1 MSRVHS
7 RIALLVMFALFA
19 CTAMTAQ
26 SADKKSKSKKD
37 KQEDAAEKSGG
48 GFHQIAKWDVGGE
61 GGWDYFVYDTASKR
75 LFISRGTH
83 TMVVDGQSGKVIGDI
98 PDTGGVH
105 GIALA
110 PELNKAFISDGRD
123 NAVTVVDLK
132 TLKTLDK
139 VSVSPAQNPDAI
151 MYEPATKRV
160 FTFNGRSKDSTVIDA
175 QTNKVL
181 GTIAIGSKPEF
192 AVEENGTV
200 FVNDEDKGEIDV
212 IDPKAMTIKNRWPLS
227 SGDKK
232 CEGPSGLAID
242 KKSHRLFSTCEG
254 MMAIMDSQSGK
265 VVASLPT
272 GKGTD
277 AAGFDPGTKNA
288 FASNGE
294 GTLTV
299 IHEDSPDKFT
309 VVENAQTM
317 PRARTMTIDPTTHRV
332 FVVTAQF
339 GEAPAAT
346 AENPRPRPPM
356 VPNSFTIGVYG
367 K

>member
-1 MSRVHS
+1 MQTMVGRV
-7 RIALLVMFALFA
+7 ALLLALAFTCA
-19 CTAMTAQ
+19 SVAQ
-26 SADKKSKSKKD
+26 MKDKDKKSDSS
-37 KQEDAAEKSGG
+37 SGA
-48 GFHQIAKWDVGGE
+48 GFHQVAKWDVGGD
-61 GGWDYFVYDTASKR
+61 GGWDYFVYDTAGKR

-83 TMVVDGQSGKVIGDI
+83 TMVVDGESGKVIGDI

-110 PELNKAFISDGRD
+110 QDLGKGFISDGRD
-123 NAVTVVDLK
+123 NAVTVFDLK

-139 VSVSPAQNPDAI
+139 VSVSPAANPDAI
-151 MYEPATKRV
+151 MYEPSTKRV
-160 FTFNGRSKDSTVIDA
+160 FTFNGRTKDSSVIDA
-175 QTNKVL
+175 TNNKLL
-181 GTIAIGSKPEF
+181 GKIDIGSKPEF

-212 IDPKAMTIKNRWPLS
+212 IDPKAMTIKSRWPLS

-242 KKSHRLFSTCEG
+242 KKNHRLFSTCDNL
-254 MMAIMDSQSGK
+254 MAIMDSQSGK

-277 AAGFDPGTKNA
+277 AAGFDPRTKNA

-309 VVENAQTM
+309 VVENAKTM

-332 FVVTAQF
+332 FVITAQF

-346 AENPRPRPPM
+346 AENPRPRPAM
-356 VPNSFTIGVYG
+356 VPNSFTIGVYA